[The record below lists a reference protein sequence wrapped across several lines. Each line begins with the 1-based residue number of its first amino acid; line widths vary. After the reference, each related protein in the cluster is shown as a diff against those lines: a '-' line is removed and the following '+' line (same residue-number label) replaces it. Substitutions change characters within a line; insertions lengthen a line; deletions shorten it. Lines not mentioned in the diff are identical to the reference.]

1 MSTFE
6 KVQCK
11 SIPIKLKGNT
21 KNLKERRALL
31 NLGNVVVK
39 ILKGNPISDD
49 LIQPI
54 LNYVNISENVKNCQK
69 GLETTNIMINMEI
82 NYEHSIFSEIED
94 DGLEMKNE
102 IIDGLENYSKFM
114 LIEADFENFI
124 LCFNT
129 ILKNVEEGLKKK
141 LPSISK
147 FRSIMDE
154 FWIVGKSLVQKVS
167 SM

>member
-1 MSTFE
+1 M
-6 KVQCK
+6 
-11 SIPIKLKGNT
+11 L
-21 KNLKERRALL
+21 
-31 NLGNVVVK
+31 K

-49 LIQPI
+49 LMQPI
-54 LNYVNISENVKNCQK
+54 LSFVNISENVKKCQK
-69 GLETTNIMINMEI
+69 GLENANIMINMEI
-82 NYEHSIFSEIED
+82 NYEQSIFSEIED

-129 ILKNVEEGLKKK
+129 ILKNVEEGLIKK
-141 LPSISK
+141 LQSISK
-147 FRSIMDE
+147 FRSIMEDL
-154 FWIVGKSLVQKVS
+154 WIVGKSLVQKVN